1 MGIWYIEVVN
11 MDNTVHQYLND
22 LMDWGNDISR
32 GLDESLSQDKNEQ
45 ILERLRSWQSTILH
59 LKESEQFISQHDLT
73 AINAE
78 GERILFDIKHS
89 KQINNRNKGI
99 PYGQR
104 KLPALPYAYNALE
117 PYISEEIMRLHHD
130 KHHQGYVDGLNKAE
144 KELYIKKPDA
154 KFMKYWLREQ
164 AFHGSGHQLHTIFWF
179 NMTPNSTKRPE
190 GELSQKLNND
200 FGTWEQFKSLF
211 TKTATSVEGDG
222 WALLYWNPRN
232 GKLGVQSFEKHQF
245 FQIADIIPLLV
256 LDMWEHAY
264 YLQYKTDK
272 KAYIENWWN
281 VVNWNNVNNRYKKAK
296 SLMWN
301 LF

>member
-130 KHHQGYVDGLNKAE
+130 KHHQDYVDGLNKVE

-164 AFHGSGHQLHTIFWF
+164 AFHGSGHQLHTIFC
-179 NMTPNSTKRPE
+179 S
-190 GELSQKLNND
+190 
-200 FGTWEQFKSLF
+200 
-211 TKTATSVEGDG
+211 
-222 WALLYWNPRN
+222 
-232 GKLGVQSFEKHQF
+232 
-245 FQIADIIPLLV
+245 I
-256 LDMWEHAY
+256 
-264 YLQYKTDK
+264 
-272 KAYIENWWN
+272 
-281 VVNWNNVNNRYKKAK
+281 
-296 SLMWN
+296 
-301 LF
+301 